1 MRLIMHHDAS
11 PFIARTGS
19 CVGNPRAHVKQ
30 GPAQTLKPCDKLG
43 QQAGVTHPLG
53 CRQEKVSQASSRSMV
68 PPDGSEPDR
77 SSAGVEARETPTTF
91 GHREIVRVRKGSLSG
106 RCTSMST
113 SIPVGVAPVWS
124 LRFEQGN
131 QFVAAADSRFL
142 VGAEEVADVNDLRAT
157 TSASRHGRSGET
169 FGRSGVHQFQRGT
182 RGVDQLRGIRSEVP
196 VTARAARRTSCTRSG
211 RSPEGTEP
219 GRDASPQVP

>member
-1 MRLIMHHDAS
+1 MCRKPTRTREAGPS
-11 PFIARTGS
+11 PD
-19 CVGNPRAHVKQ
+19 
-30 GPAQTLKPCDKLG
+30 AQTVRITWPTG
-43 QQAGVTHPLG
+43 RGHESSGVSA
-53 CRQEKVSQASSRSMV
+53 REVSLQASSRSMV
-68 PPDGSEPDR
+68 PPDSDPNPTGPPPALDS
-77 SSAGVEARETPTTF
+77 RETPTTF
-91 GHREIVRVRKGSLSG
+91 GHRESCRVRKGSLSG

-113 SIPVGVAPVWS
+113 SIPVGVAPGWS
-124 LRFEQGN
+124 LRFEQGE
-131 QFVAAADSRFL
+131 FVAAADSRFL